1 MTLLRLFCC
10 GDRFAAQAVTSLSG
24 FLLLH
29 QPKVYR
35 PGKRGEFSLGR
46 KNKNGRSRPHVNKYI
61 NQKGRLLR
69 KQHTARSEKS
79 AQKEALRQDIPQQDS
94 PQQMVQRFAI
104 RFLNDKS
111 YETLEAALKEKDV
124 DSAFRAAHTLKG
136 VCVNLGFDKLYEV
149 SSALTEKLRA
159 KELDGTDVM
168 FEKVKEQ
175 YDITVNA
182 IRKLQ

>member
-1 MTLLRLFCC
+1 MGADYEEVFHRLP
-10 GDRFAAQAVTSLSG
+10 RESMVRKFAL
-24 FLLLH
+24 
-29 QPKVYR
+29 
-35 PGKRGEFSLGR
+35 
-46 KNKNGRSRPHVNKYI
+46 
-61 NQKGRLLR
+61 
-69 KQHTARSEKS
+69 
-79 AQKEALRQDIPQQDS
+79 
-94 PQQMVQRFAI
+94 M
-104 RFLNDKS
+104 FLNDDS
-111 YETLEAALKEKDV
+111 YPKLEQSLKEGNAQE
-124 DSAFRAAHTLKG
+124 AFRAAHTLKG